1 MTGQL
6 LTAEQLAERWQMPVS
21 QIYRQARQDRIP
33 VLRIGR
39 YFRFSPAAIEA
50 FENGI
55 TNPKEK
61 AA

>member
-6 LTAEQLAERWQMPVS
+6 WTAEQLAARWQVPTS
-21 QIYRQARQDRIP
+21 QIYRQARADQIP
-33 VLRIGR
+33 VVRIGR

-50 FENGI
+50 FENGH
-55 TNPKEK
+55 TKEK